1 MTKLELDSY
10 NHMSP
15 QAVRRWLLGSCVAA
29 CAVATALIAIA
40 AHDIGSR
47 LNAGPAGPA
56 DTIEVSSAEQPR

>member
-15 QAVRRWLLGSCVAA
+15 QAVRRWLVGSCVAA
-29 CAVATALIAIA
+29 CAVAAALVAIA
-40 AHDIGSR
+40 ASNVGDR

-56 DTIEVSSAEQPR
+56 DTIEVSSASEPR